1 VSKQKKTSS
10 DRVAGRVAAEVGKE
24 LKQAIAGIDLI
35 RATLDAERLREMLN
49 AEEAAE
55 VAGVAKR
62 SWWRYVSSGKAPAPV
77 RLGGSVRWRRSEL
90 AEWIAA
96 GCPRVRKQVER

>member
-1 VSKQKKTSS
+1 M
-10 DRVAGRVAAEVGKE
+10 RAEARLE
-24 LKQAIAGIDLI
+24 H
-35 RATLDAERLREMLN
+35 LRELLT
-49 AEEAAE
+49 AAEAAE

-77 RLGGSVRWRRSEL
+77 RLGGAVRWRRSEL

>member
-1 VSKQKKTSS
+1 M
-10 DRVAGRVAAEVGKE
+10 RAEARLE
-24 LKQAIAGIDLI
+24 H
-35 RATLDAERLREMLN
+35 LRELLT
-49 AEEAAE
+49 AAEAAE

-77 RLGGSVRWRRSEL
+77 RLGGAVRWRRSEL

-96 GCPRVRKQVER
+96 GCPRVRKEVVR

>member
-1 VSKQKKTSS
+1 M
-10 DRVAGRVAAEVGKE
+10 RVTLDPEHLRELLTAAES
-24 LKQAIAGIDLI
+24 
-35 RATLDAERLREMLN
+35 AEM
-49 AEEAAE
+49 
-55 VAGVAKR
+55 AGVAKR

-77 RLGGSVRWRRSEL
+77 RLGGAVRWRRSEL

>member
-1 VSKQKKTSS
+1 M
-10 DRVAGRVAAEVGKE
+10 RAE
-24 LKQAIAGIDLI
+24 A
-35 RATLDAERLREMLN
+35 RLDHLRELLT
-49 AEEAAE
+49 AAEAAE

-77 RLGGSVRWRRSEL
+77 RLGGAVRWRRSEL

>member
-1 VSKQKKTSS
+1 MK
-10 DRVAGRVAAEVGKE
+10 
-24 LKQAIAGIDLI
+24 
-35 RATLDAERLREMLN
+35 ATLDPEHLRELLT
-49 AEEAAE
+49 AAE
-55 VAGVAKR
+55 SADMAGVAKR

-77 RLGGSVRWRRSEL
+77 RLGGAVRWRRSEL